1 MAQKEIVIAPVT
13 RIEGHA
19 KITVHLDDEGQVT
32 DARLHLTQLRGFE
45 KFVEG
50 RPFYE
55 LPFIM
60 QRICGIC
67 PISHAIASAKAC
79 DQILSVK
86 IPEDG
91 ARLRKLSNLAQ
102 VIQSHALSIFYLS
115 APDLLLG
122 MDAEPAR
129 RNLYGMARENP
140 QLARDGVYLRKFGQQ
155 VIALLANTGKR
166 VHPGW
171 IVPGGVAAALTA
183 AGRAEMLAMVPEAL
197 SAVQRS
203 LEWFKQAMSRFGDE
217 IRTFASFPTLFIG
230 ITGPDGA
237 LEYSDGLVRV
247 VDSAGKIVADNL
259 EPARYQEYI
268 GEQAEPWTYMKFPFY
283 RPAAL
288 GAEGEPPATAGGLP
302 AAGAMRVGPL
312 ARLNIIDSID
322 MPRAAQEW
330 AEFRSL
336 ERGVVLSSFHYHY
349 ARLIEVLY
357 AIEKIEAMLHQPEIL
372 GKRIR
377 ARAEPNNTEGI
388 GLAEAPRGMLIHH
401 YKVDDHG
408 LVTWASLTIATGFNN
423 LAINKGV
430 LQVARSF
437 ITGPEIKEGALNR
450 IEAVVRAFDPC
461 LSCASHAVGQMPMQV
476 QLIGPDGVIVDEVRR
491 E

>member
-1 MAQKEIVIAPVT
+1 MAKKEIVIAPVT

-19 KITVHLDDEGQVT
+19 RITMHLDEDGQVA

-67 PISHAIASAKAC
+67 PISHAVASAKAC
-79 DQILSVK
+79 DQILSVE

-91 ARLRKLSNLAQ
+91 ARLRRLSNLAQ

-122 MDAEPAR
+122 MDAEPAK
-129 RNLYGMARENP
+129 RNLFGMLRENP

-155 VIALLANTGKR
+155 VIALLANSGKR

-171 IVPGGVAAALTA
+171 IVPGGVATPLTEER
-183 AGRAEMLAMVPEAL
+183 RAEMLAMVPEAL
-197 SAVQRS
+197 AAVQRS
-203 LEWFKQAMSRFGDE
+203 ISWYKQAMTGFAEE
-217 IRTFASFPTLFIG
+217 IRTFANFPTLFIG
-230 ITGPDGA
+230 ITGPEGE
-237 LEYSDGLVRV
+237 LEYSDGLVRIM
-247 VDSAGKIVADNL
+247 DASGRIVADKL
-259 EPARYQEYI
+259 DPVRYEEYI
-268 GEQAEPWTYMKFPFY
+268 GERAEPWTYMKFPFY
-283 RPAAL
+283 RQAAATPE
-288 GAEGEPPATAGGLP
+288 AESTAMPGGIS

-312 ARLNIIDSID
+312 ARLNIIDSVD

-336 ERGVVLSSFHYHY
+336 ERGVVLGSFHYHY

-357 AIEKIEAMLHQPEIL
+357 AVEKIEAMLHQPEIL
-372 GKRIR
+372 GKRVR
-377 ARAEPNNTEGI
+377 ARAEPNNNEGI

-401 YKVDDHG
+401 YKVDEHG
-408 LVTWASLTIATGFNN
+408 LVTWANLTIATGFNN

-430 LQVARSF
+430 LQVARSV

-461 LSCASHAVGQMPMQV
+461 LSCASHAIGQMPMRV
-476 QLIGPDGVIVDEVRR
+476 QLIGPEGVVVDEVQRD
-491 E
+491 